1 MEEAQ
6 AKINQGALG
15 FYQFLAESDSAG
27 SSNAVSI
34 LTKASVN
41 DQLSDNMKTKIG
53 AEGDATSLENMKKA
67 LDFLASGSQL
77 RAADHPDLT
86 KWKVTNTIMAAAQV
100 YTNAKPDA
108 AGEYTLT
115 YQAYNEVFSN
125 GLVLQEQIS
134 GTGIGEDLY
143 QGWYTEEKAVLEYYA
158 EYIRENNGAIP
169 TVEEVA
175 SALNISVDKVKATHY
190 QRIIDSN
197 YEYTGIGYNNNPALN
212 ANGDTAVQIFAQPA
226 SGEKSYTIDEYRV
239 LFDAYYSSVTKALT
253 DALADLAAKQSALA
267 ELQKNG
273 GLNDKEVQAIADAEA
288 AVEEAQNKYASASA
302 ALQTAISTQ
311 TAAEEAMISA
321 TTAVDDA
328 KAEWNAKGEA
338 ALIAQSEL
346 VDANNTA
353 EAKDESVIE
362 KNTALETAKTADE
375 AAEEALAKADQEVTD
390 TTDQLARI
398 TTPEAEEVRQKEAAL
413 KQAEST
419 ADIEEATA
427 KAGEEY
433 ETARKDAEAAKE
445 AAEAKAGK
453 DAADAKA
460 AADQK
465 CSRTEAEAA
474 NTRDAGISQAE
485 KEREEAK
492 SAAQDAKDTADAKA
506 AADYAQKEA
515 EAQQARASDSAVADA
530 EAKKSQAEEEV
541 KAAQKAL
548 DEAQADVNASET
560 EVTNAKIAEAEAEK
574 QAADAEEAEQ
584 IAEEVVKKYQEDL
597 DAAQEALYVKL
608 QDTAGTP
615 ADAGTAGDTNT
626 ENEADQSADDVVGKV
641 RETTTDPTV
650 TFDFESAT
658 ITVGQ

>member
-15 FYQFLAESDSAG
+15 FYQSLAESDSAG

-100 YTNAKPDA
+100 YTNAKTDA

-175 SALNISVDKVKATHY
+175 SALNISVDKVKTTHY

-197 YEYTGIGYNNNPALN
+197 YEYTGIGYNNNSSQN

-226 SGEKSYTIDEYRV
+226 SGEKSYTIDEYRA

-253 DALADLAAKQSALA
+253 DAQADLAAKQSALA

-273 GLNDKEVQAIADAEA
+273 GLTDKEVQAIADAEA
-288 AVEEAQNKYASASA
+288 A
-302 ALQTAISTQ
+302 
-311 TAAEEAMISA
+311 
-321 TTAVDDA
+321 
-328 KAEWNAKGEA
+328 
-338 ALIAQSEL
+338 
-346 VDANNTA
+346 
-353 EAKDESVIE
+353 
-362 KNTALETAKTADE
+362 
-375 AAEEALAKADQEVTD
+375 
-390 TTDQLARI
+390 
-398 TTPEAEEVRQKEAAL
+398 
-413 KQAEST
+413 
-419 ADIEEATA
+419 
-427 KAGEEY
+427 
-433 ETARKDAEAAKE
+433 
-445 AAEAKAGK
+445 
-453 DAADAKA
+453 
-460 AADQK
+460 ADQK
-465 CSRTEAEAA
+465 YSRTEAEAA
-474 NTRDAGISQAE
+474 NTRDTGISEAE

-515 EAQQARASDSAVADA
+515 EAQKTRDSDSADA

-541 KAAQKAL
+541 KAAKEAV
-548 DEAQADVNASET
+548 DEAQADVYASEA
-560 EVTNAKIAEAEAEK
+560 EVTDAKIAEAEAEK

-584 IAEEVVKKYQEDL
+584 IAEEVLKKYQEDL
-597 DAAQEALYVKL
+597 DAAQEALDVKL
-608 QDTAGTP
+608 QDTAESP
-615 ADAGTAGDTNT
+615 ADAGM
-626 ENEADQSADDVVGKV
+626 ADDVVEQVK
-641 RETTTDPTV
+641 ETTTDPTV
-650 TFDFESAT
+650 TFDFDSAT